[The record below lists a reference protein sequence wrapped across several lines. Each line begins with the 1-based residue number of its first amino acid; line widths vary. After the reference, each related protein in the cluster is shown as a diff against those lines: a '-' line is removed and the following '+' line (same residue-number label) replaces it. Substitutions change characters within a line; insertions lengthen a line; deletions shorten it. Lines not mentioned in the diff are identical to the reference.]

1 MKEML
6 EIMIKNL
13 VENPNEVQ
21 ITENSKENAITYE
34 VKVAEADMGKVIGR
48 QGRIAKSIRTVA
60 KAIGAKEDKKV
71 NIEFVG

>member
-21 ITENSKENAITYE
+21 ITESSKGNAITYE

-48 QGRIAKSIRTVA
+48 QGRIAKSIRIVA
-60 KAIGAKEDKKV
+60 KAIATKEDKKV

>member
-13 VENPNEVQ
+13 VENPCEVK
-21 ITENSKENAITYE
+21 ITESSKENVIIYE
-34 VKVAEADMGKVIGR
+34 VKVAESDMGKVIGR

-60 KAIGAKEDKKV
+60 KAIATKEDKKV
-71 NIEFVG
+71 NVEFVG

>member
-21 ITENSKENAITYE
+21 ITESSKENAITYE
-34 VKVAEADMGKVIGR
+34 VKVAESDMGKVIGR

-60 KAIGAKEDKKV
+60 KAIATKEDKKV